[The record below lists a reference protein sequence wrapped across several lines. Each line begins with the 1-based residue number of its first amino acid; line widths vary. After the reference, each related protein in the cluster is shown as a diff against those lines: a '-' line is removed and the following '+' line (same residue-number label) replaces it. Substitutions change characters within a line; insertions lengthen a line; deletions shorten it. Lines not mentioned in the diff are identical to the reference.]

1 MKKFVILMAGV
12 FMWINCANAQKVSY
26 IEEMQAL
33 GAVSGQGLVCNASKY
48 HTFEMLARAI
58 LVSKAKSDAE
68 QLAGMQSY
76 NEYKANAFVS
86 KMKSGLT
93 NCRAIAKTFD
103 EQQIFKMVLYGDGT
117 IKMPDG
123 TIITPRNEYDPTLVY
138 KKDIN
143 ERQKYVDMYYKQA
156 QKAQNDPAFKKAMRE
171 YQMKHGF

>member
-1 MKKFVILMAGV
+1 
-12 FMWINCANAQKVSY
+12 
-26 IEEMQAL
+26 
-33 GAVSGQGLVCNASKY
+33 
-48 HTFEMLARAI
+48 
-58 LVSKAKSDAE
+58 
-68 QLAGMQSY
+68 MQSY